1 MKDGNIGTDGEF
13 DYQLSIV
20 GGVVIVLDEPLA
32 DFARSN
38 ANHWIGVGVVGGGAV
53 EDIDADAAFLQ
64 V

>member
-38 ANHWIGVGVVGGGAV
+38 ANLSLIHI
-53 EDIDADAAFLQ
+53 
-64 V
+64 